1 VLEELALSGSTEAA
15 AAVRIFDS
23 EDAPAD
29 PALVDFIA
37 EGVANLDLAAPAVVL
52 PDFHHKSSME
62 MPSSIA
68 VATTQT
74 IRPTF
79 TSASVN
85 CGMALIAL
93 ETDHPNRAAIDS
105 FFRMVRERYPFP
117 RSGQRE
123 LTAREVA
130 TCAMEGASFAVNRF
144 GADPADAFAME
155 SCGFL
160 DPTPYG
166 GVDRMRRQLPRLIL
180 ELARVRFGS
189 IGPSNHFVELQEVEE
204 VLDPAAALTLGLR
217 VGQLTLQYH
226 AGGGML
232 TSLIGRMYGQR
243 KSFPRPVKAVMAVQ
257 KPLTH
262 LATARSR
269 EVLALRRQLY
279 FAGGCPPIPRESDEG
294 RRVMLGNVA
303 AMNYGWAFRLTTYA
317 ELCNIAS
324 RTLGA
329 TASRLVTDSPHNSIY
344 EEDVAGRSAI
354 VHRHNACRAWTPQ
367 QMQGHPLFAS
377 TGQPLLLPGTNR
389 TSSYVC
395 LPGDAAAD
403 SIYSACHGA
412 GTLVE
417 NFAARGLSVTDPQRR
432 TTLRFRYS
440 DAAPEEV
447 MHLDDR
453 GVDEALS
460 ILVRNRLVR
469 PVARL
474 RPLAGLT

>member
-1 VLEELALSGSTEAA
+1 MLEELITSGPRTPG

-23 EDAPAD
+23 LNAPAD
-29 PALVDFIA
+29 PGLVDFIA
-37 EGVANLDLAAPAVVL
+37 EGVSGLDLAAPAVVL

-68 VATTQT
+68 VATTDT

-93 ETDHPNRAAIDS
+93 ETDHPSRAAIES
-105 FFRMVRERYPFP
+105 FFRAVRERYPFP
-117 RSGQRE
+117 RSSRRE

-130 TCAMEGASFAVNRF
+130 RCAIEGAGFAVDRF
-144 GADPADAFAME
+144 GADPADALAME
-155 SCGFL
+155 SGGFL
-160 DPTPYG
+160 DAAPYG

-180 ELARVRFGS
+180 ELARVRFGA

-204 VLDPAAALTLGLR
+204 ILDPAAALALGLR

-232 TSLIGRMYGQR
+232 TSLLGRMYGR
-243 KSFPRPVKAVMAVQ
+243 RSSFPRPVKAVMAVQ

-262 LATARSR
+262 LATARSL
-269 EVLALRRQLY
+269 EALALRRQLY
-279 FAGGCPPIPRESDEG
+279 FAGGCPAVPRDSDEG
-294 RRVMLGNVA
+294 RRVMLGNAA

-317 ELCNIAS
+317 ELRDIAS

-329 TASRLVTDSPHNSIY
+329 TTSRLVTDSPHNSIY
-344 EEDVAGRSAI
+344 EEEVDGVRAI
-354 VHRHNACRAWTPQ
+354 VHRHNACRAWTANQ
-367 QMQGHPLFAS
+367 LQDHPLFAS

-395 LPGDAAAD
+395 VPGDNAA
-403 SIYSACHGA
+403 SSLYSACHGA

-417 NFAARGLSVTDPQRR
+417 SFADRGLSTTDPKRR
-432 TTLRFRYS
+432 STLRFRY
-440 DAAPEEV
+440 DDTAPEEI

-453 GVDEALS
+453 GVDEALA
-460 ILVRNRLVR
+460 ILVRHRLVR
-469 PVARL
+469 PIARL